1 MRSVFLLRHSDQPL
15 QMSKTEL
22 LADMDW
28 ELAGHA
34 QRWREARDLLPLL
47 HPDVLV
53 TDLRVLDGAVTRLI
67 QQMRHRKMR
76 VLLLV
81 GGVDEPLLLDALLSG
96 AHGYH
101 LDSPKGGGL
110 IAALEDVVEGRARLS
125 PALARQ
131 LLQRTGTARL
141 SATAASLR
149 SMALDASSTGLL
161 RTLSVAHQA
170 LLSLLSHGW
179 LQTEIALAWQVEVA
193 EIERRT
199 AQALRLAQQLGPSQ
213 DSATTDLIAQ
223 AA

>member
-1 MRSVFLLRHSDQPL
+1 MRSVFLLRHSEQPL
-15 QMSKTEL
+15 QMSKSEL

-34 QRWREARDLLPLL
+34 QRWRDARDMLPLL

-53 TDLRVLDGAVTRLI
+53 TDLRVVDGAVTRLI
-67 QQMRHRKMR
+67 QHVRHRRMR
-76 VLLLV
+76 ILVLV
-81 GGVDEPLLLDALLSG
+81 PGVDEPLLLEALLSG
-96 AHGYH
+96 AQGYH

-110 IAALEDVVEGRARLS
+110 IHALENLVEGRTRLS

-131 LLQRTGTARL
+131 LLQRTGTPRL
-141 SATAASLR
+141 SASTASLR
-149 SMALDASSTGLL
+149 SAALDPGPTGLL
-161 RTLSVAHQA
+161 RVLSVAQQA

-179 LQTEIALAWQVEVA
+179 LPTEIALAWQFEVS

-199 AQALRLAQQLGPSQ
+199 SQALRLAQQLGPSQ
-213 DSATTDLIAQ
+213 ALAVTDLLAQ